1 MLELEEAVK
10 YVGGAYAVF
19 LALLV
24 VYVAIIAARMERMRS
39 ELTELAELAEARS
52 ASRPIAAAPRGDGRE
67 AEEPRQVLNG

>member
-24 VYVAIIAARMERMRS
+24 IYVAIIAVRMERMRG
-39 ELTELAELAEARS
+39 ELTELAELAERRS
-52 ASRPIAAAPRGDGRE
+52 SAADSGAPP
-67 AEEPRQVLNG
+67 AERVTVNG